1 MQGTKEIKE
10 RINSIKDTQKITNAM
25 YLISSTKLQK
35 AKRALD
41 DTEPY
46 FFSIQAMMA
55 RLLRHVPNLK
65 HEYFNRHE
73 DIPESEKISA
83 FLVITADKGLAG
95 SYNHN
100 VLKLTE
106 ECIRSKKNYKL
117 YVVGEVGR
125 HFFERRNIPIE
136 TEFKYTAQNPSL
148 HRARMISLTMLDLY
162 SRGEIHD
169 LSIVFTSIKAG
180 MDSVA
185 QVQQLLPLQVY
196 VPEVEV
202 PMDVYHEEFLLKPS
216 PEAVVEYVVPNYLNG
231 FIYSALVESF
241 CSEQNS
247 RMLAMQSANNSANE
261 ILHDLSIQ
269 YNRVRQANITQEIT
283 EVTSGAKALKGRGK
297 RVLSEER

>member
-41 DTEPY
+41 ETEPY
-46 FFSIQAMMA
+46 FFSIQAMME
-55 RLLRHVPNLK
+55 RMLRHLPNLDN
-65 HEYFNRHE
+65 EFFNQHE
-73 DIPESEKISA
+73 DLPEKERVSA

-106 ECIRSKKNYKL
+106 ESIRNKKNYKL

-125 HFFERRNIPIE
+125 HYFEKRDIPVE
-136 TEFKYTAQNPSL
+136 EEFKYTAQNPSL
-148 HRARMISLTMLDLY
+148 HRARMITLTMLDQY
-162 SRGEIHD
+162 RKGAIHE
-169 LSIVFTSIKAG
+169 LSIVFTSVRTS
-180 MDSVA
+180 MDSYA
-185 QVQQLLPLQVY
+185 LQKKLLPLQVS
-196 VPEVEV
+196 VPRTDI
-202 PMDVYHEEFLLKPS
+202 PADVYHEEFFLRPS
-216 PEAVVEYVVPNYLNG
+216 TEAVVDYVVPNYLNG

-241 CSEQNS
+241 CAEQHS
-247 RMLAMQSANNSANE
+247 RMVAMQSANKSANE

-283 EVTSGAKALKGRGK
+283 EVTAGAKALKK
-297 RVLSEER
+297 KKEA